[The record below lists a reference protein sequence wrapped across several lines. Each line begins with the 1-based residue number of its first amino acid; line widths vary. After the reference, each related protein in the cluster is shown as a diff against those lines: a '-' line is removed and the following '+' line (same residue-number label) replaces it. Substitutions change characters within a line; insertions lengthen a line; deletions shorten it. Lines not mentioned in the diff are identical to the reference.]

1 MKKDIIGIFGG
12 SGFVGLELVSLL
24 CKAGYRIK
32 IFSRNAPSNKSLY
45 LIGEL
50 GQVTSFSGNVN
61 NANEVERFIIG
72 CDIVINLVAL
82 FYEFGKQNF
91 KNIHIDAP
99 ILIAKYS
106 NKHKIKH
113 LIHISDRWADENSIS
128 ESSKSRG
135 IAERSVKEIFNKT
148 TIVRLDV
155 LFGKNDGLFFRFS
168 KIITLLP
175 IIPLPLGSRA
185 IFAPLFVKDVSLAIK
200 KIIENKN
207 FHGKSFELF
216 GPKSY
221 SWNELMKYFQKTI
234 KSKIYLV
241 PIPIFLLSIPAFFFS
256 YLPNPLIT
264 VDQLR
269 RFKVKISHNSENFVL
284 DDLNIKPSTLE
295 IEMQKY
301 LKNF

>member
-241 PIPIFLLSIPAFFFS
+241 PIPIFLLSIPAFFLS

>member
-1 MKKDIIGIFGG
+1 MKKEIIGIFGG

-32 IFSRNAPSNKSLY
+32 IFSRNAPSKKSLY

-128 ESSKSRG
+128 KSSKSRG

>member
-269 RFKVKISHNSENFVL
+269 RFKVKITHNSENFVL

>member
-113 LIHISDRWADENSIS
+113 LIHISDRWADKNSIS
-128 ESSKSRG
+128 KSSKSRG

>member
-113 LIHISDRWADENSIS
+113 LIHISDRWADEYSIS
-128 ESSKSRG
+128 KSSKSRG